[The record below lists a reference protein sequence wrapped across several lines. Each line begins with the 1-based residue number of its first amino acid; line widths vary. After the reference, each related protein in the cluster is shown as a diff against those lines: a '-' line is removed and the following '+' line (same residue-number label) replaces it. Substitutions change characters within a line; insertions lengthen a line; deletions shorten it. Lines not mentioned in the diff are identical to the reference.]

1 MCVKGLRLLLSYLIC
16 THKTVTLLTRLHHEC
31 RSSFIT
37 QCIPLWKVYLS
48 QVNYSLL
55 VKVKCLGDLLVEC
68 EEVVSLEERWQIFN
82 RVKPERTVWKTD

>member
-1 MCVKGLRLLLSYLIC
+1 MQAQNS
-16 THKTVTLLTRLHHEC
+16 HSSLTQFHHEC

-37 QCIPLWKVYLS
+37 QCTPLWKVYLR

-82 RVKPERTVWKTD
+82 RVKPERTVWKTDKLKSLQTA